1 MDRSDE
7 ARDSCV
13 SSCPLKGERDTDILC
28 HVLCNVRDMAYS
40 LNLET
45 GTYDY
50 LSPSLNDMTGF
61 EVHEFMALGA
71 AGIAQRFHPDDRE
84 QYESHFNQIT
94 VQAGNLVPVIEYRW
108 RHKDGR
114 YRWYSDSRTLIRDE
128 AGKPVAITGSVRDI
142 TEQRR
147 SEAEKKRLEEQ
158 LQHAQKMEAIGRL
171 AGGVAHDFNNLLT
184 GIMGYAS
191 LLEAAFDGDADQANH
206 VAEILDACG
215 RARDLTMNLL
225 GFARKGAFHR
235 QPIGVRQSFQKVVAV
250 LRETVSRLITFE
262 IDVAPDLPAF
272 EGDQG
277 QVDQILMNLCI
288 NAVDAMGEEGVLVLS
303 ARTVDV
309 TPPDAAE
316 RADPERYVEIVVSD
330 SGSGMAPEVAEL
342 AFEPFFTTK
351 SRGEGT
357 GLGLSMVYGAV
368 RNHGGEVSICS
379 EPGRGT
385 SVSLRF
391 PAMTAVSEAAPQR
404 PGKSHKLTGGQGT
417 ILLVDDEHSVRGS
430 AAKLLQGMGYG
441 VIEACNGAEAVE
453 IYGEDPERIS
463 LVMLDMGMP
472 VMGGAEAFVRLR
484 QTDPGVRI
492 VVFSGFSAD
501 DKINGLMRRGA
512 TDFLQKPFTV
522 RALADTV
529 ARALSG
535 DTSAPGLN

>member
-1 MDRSDE
+1 
-7 ARDSCV
+7 
-13 SSCPLKGERDTDILC
+13 
-28 HVLCNVRDMAYS
+28 MAYS

>member
-417 ILLVDDEHSVRGS
+417 ILLVADAHSVRGS